1 VSEVFIA
8 GVGMTQF
15 GRFPGRGIRSL
26 SVAAIDEALTDAGI
40 PARDVGRIFFGNAV
54 AGIVCQQEMI
64 RGQVA
69 LRHHRLGSTT
79 LVNVENACASGG
91 SALNLAFEAVAGGRI
106 EVVLAVGV
114 EQLNHED
121 RARPFNAL
129 RGSTDIEEIG
139 ESTAGETAT
148 KSILMDYYAGV
159 AQQYLKDYDAR
170 PEDFARVAVKNRRNA
185 AYNALAHFRD
195 PQTIEDVM
203 ASRMIADPLRLAMC
217 APTTD
222 GAAALVVCSQEYA
235 RRLKRKP
242 LRLVTS
248 HIAAKPA
255 PDRGPVGPAAQAAYQ
270 ASGIGPQGFDLI
282 ELHDAAAP
290 AELLQY
296 AEIGLCPEGE
306 AHHLVRDGRTDLGGS
321 TPVNTSGGL
330 LSRGHPLGATGC
342 AQVVEL
348 CVQLRGEAGRR
359 QVQNARV
366 GLAIN
371 GGGWLD
377 GTYALAVAT
386 VVQRVD

>member
-1 VSEVFIA
+1 MA
-8 GVGMTQF
+8 
-15 GRFPGRGIRSL
+15 
-26 SVAAIDEALTDAGI
+26 VAAIEEALTDARI
-40 PARDVGRIFFGNAV
+40 PAGDVDRIFFGNAV

-69 LRHHRLGSTT
+69 LRHHPLGSAT

-91 SALNLAFEAVAGGRI
+91 SALNLAFETIAGGRA
-106 EVVLAVGV
+106 EVVLAVGA

-139 ESTAGETAT
+139 EWVPGETAT
-148 KSILMDYYAGV
+148 SSILMDFYAGV
-159 AQQYLKDYDAR
+159 ARRYLEEYDAK

-185 AYNALAHFRD
+185 AYNPLAHFRE
-195 PQTIEDVM
+195 PQTIEQVM
-203 ASRMIADPLRLAMC
+203 GSRMIADPLRLAMC

-222 GAAALVVCSQEYA
+222 GAAALLLCSEEYG

-242 LRLVTS
+242 VQLVTS
-248 HIAAKPA
+248 HIAAKPGR
-255 PDRGPVGPAAQAAYQ
+255 DKGPVAPAAQAAYE
-270 ASGIGPQGFDLI
+270 ASGIGPHGFDLI

-296 AEIGLCPEGE
+296 AEIGLCKEGE
-306 AHHLVRDGRTDLGGS
+306 AHHLVREGRTDLGGS
-321 TPVNTSGGL
+321 TPVNASGGL

-348 CVQLRGEAGRR
+348 CVQMRGEAGQR
-359 QVQNARV
+359 QVKNARV
-366 GLAIN
+366 GLAVN

-386 VVQRVD
+386 VVKRVD